1 MSLALAACLLA
12 ALPTPDFTTAIRQ
25 ACEARCLLVVS
36 INPESRV
43 KAERG
48 PAAAVLRR
56 GVPTVVVVKVLN
68 DGGVT
73 APLRV
78 SGPGIDAGGWLDVRF
93 EGKTRLTGG
102 PVEYLF
108 LRLTPR
114 ETGRREATF
123 RFDVGQGTQD
133 LGFRAEA
140 PVLFRVQ
147 AD

>member
-1 MSLALAACLLA
+1 MFCSLAACLLA
-12 ALPTPDFTTAIRQ
+12 ALPTPDMTTAIRQ

-48 PAAAVLRR
+48 TAAAQLRR
-56 GVPTVVVVKVLN
+56 GATTLLVVKVLN

-78 SGPGIDAGGWLDVRF
+78 SGPGIDAGGWLDAGF
-93 EGKTRLTGG
+93 AGKTRLSGG
-102 PVEYLF
+102 PVDYLF

-114 ETGRREATF
+114 EAGRREATF

-133 LGFRAEA
+133 LGFRAEV